1 MWIAVAPTLIV
12 SCMLSNDPTVPNH
25 VHSAALGAPENQ
37 SCVTC
42 HNVGGDDGVV
52 GAHRVRSAALGT
64 QEAQSCV
71 NCHNVGGDDGVVAA
85 HRVRSDAL
93 GAPEAQSC
101 VTCHNGGGDDGVADV
116 HHNIF
121 QSADG
126 VNGRSRLQRTPPAM
140 VRTVDR

>member
-1 MWIAVAPTLIV
+1 MRQITRWMWIAVAPTLIV

-37 SCVTC
+37 SCVT
-42 HNVGGDDGVV
+42 
-52 GAHRVRSAALGT
+52 
-64 QEAQSCV
+64 
-71 NCHNVGGDDGVVAA
+71 CHNVGGDDGVVAA

-126 VNGRSRLQRTPPAM
+126 VNGRSRLQRNPPAM